1 MNKMRQK
8 WRVTRYG
15 NVSIRV
21 SFKNEPL
28 SFALNH
34 ILLAKCEDDLQYSV
48 YNLGYIYWQVSFYAR
63 VTFLKNI
70 RTQNSHLKYCISW
83 GLGD

>member
-1 MNKMRQK
+1 MRYCCNLSLLLCIIYMNKMRQK

-15 NVSIRV
+15 NISIRV

-48 YNLGYIYWQVSFYAR
+48 
-63 VTFLKNI
+63 
-70 RTQNSHLKYCISW
+70 
-83 GLGD
+83 